1 MQQNNQLTEQEKDYL
16 LELISSLNKSRINQ
30 TFEGSNNEVTNIFLD
45 TSQIFLILKGL
56 SMTTIGNKELNL
68 QEYKSI
74 FIYMKNLIIMYQ
86 RNIKYSDINDII
98 KKLILILLDPNIEFI
113 HYDNMSLMF
122 LQLIKIICDND
133 NELIKDSSTNEN
145 FFKIILDKVSQNN
158 YKKEDFLIIEKN
170 SLMTY
175 ICLFDTNIIKE
186 KNFLD
191 LIKKYIVPSCDII
204 FNKTGLY
211 IIPFVLYDAEFITVL
226 KCLYDLLIS
235 CLKKMKRFFP
245 SIKRKEISDNL
256 FIKYG
261 RYSLDLIK
269 LIPNLKKDEDSLN
282 NILVFKEEYK
292 EFNIMKSTIFLFL
305 FCVVEN
311 SMNSLSNEIDSD
323 SLNIIYQI
331 LKLVVEAFKQIL
343 DNEKIFFNL
352 RKIDDEEKDEEE
364 EEYFNILLYNMI
376 YFLCKSIIKE
386 PIKSEFNKNIQI
398 FLLNIL
404 FPLLVTVES
413 EDKYMKNDPEKYCTY
428 LNDLLY
434 NLTLKNFRIA
444 GFILIKKI
452 CDNFEDVPN
461 FIFSFIIGMMEDLLV
476 PKTNINYEVNNN
488 SDIKYN
494 TYLYYKSQ
502 NILLSK
508 FNDETK
514 LDFCL
519 LILILLQD
527 NLLKY
532 NILKNR
538 LREILIKSQNK
549 LGEIKNNLIKI
560 KLCHFFKFAIPK
572 LFNIESYESKD
583 NCLNENSINEKNK
596 QNIAFIEIALTFL
609 FNNLKQKNN
618 KLDDNKYLSSDALRN
633 EASVI
638 IIYLCKYNQEENNI
652 LNSGINFLFQ
662 KEFESLIPLIENIQ
676 MYSFFSVIEQIIKNV
691 KIINRDY
698 IFTCLEKLTKRF
710 HVEFQRGDNNSQL
723 YCPLYFSIISNFF
736 NGVNKININET
747 KFPEEFT
754 KFNNLF
760 QTIFDYLNDINSFI
774 YYENLIK
781 SMTEYIKNYQ
791 GINDQI
797 SHLINIMPIVIER
810 DRQLSEDNFHYLSAF
825 LTYFQF
831 NSLIIDSSQDK
842 LFDLII
848 KILET
853 GFSYEFGSYDSS
865 KLFSLLITL
874 QIYNKNMNISND
886 YLKILLLNTIKCFNY
901 IFQEDENYGN
911 LKMKVDKNNIIFGIL
926 SLGYIFKPEETFNL
940 LNEAE
945 IMVNKQK
952 NFYGEF
958 DYEKFNFNIYVEI
971 LNYINKYQIENE
983 LLRKCLILGFC
994 SIIKNENLR
1003 MFLDKNKNIKLKLV
1017 LIFANFILEHKKA
1030 EINKRNKI
1038 VKNELNYSEIKI
1050 NEDGKINFKDT
1061 SDSEGEEDEDE
1072 EIIQNKLN
1080 IDINFIL
1087 EQNKNI
1093 KNSDEYQFFKETLDN
1108 LKQTDIECINLLNKE
1123 LDKDKLNQLEDIYHM
1138 KKIKVNYQGKEF
1150 EIPRKIVNIK
1160 KNL

>member
-30 TFEGSNNEVTNIFLD
+30 NFEGSNNEVTNIFLD
-45 TSQIFLILKGL
+45 NTSRIFLILNGL
-56 SMTTIGNKELNL
+56 SMATIGNKELTL

-98 KKLILILLDPNIEFI
+98 KKLILILLDPNIELI

-204 FNKTGLY
+204 FNNTGLY
-211 IIPFVLYDAEFITVL
+211 IIPFVLYDVEFITVL

-352 RKIDDEEKDEEE
+352 RKIDDEEKDEE

-519 LILILLQD
+519 LILILL
-527 NLLKY
+527 K
-532 NILKNR
+532 
-538 LREILIKSQNK
+538 
-549 LGEIKNNLIKI
+549 
-560 KLCHFFKFAIPK
+560 
-572 LFNIESYESKD
+572 
-583 NCLNENSINEKNK
+583 
-596 QNIAFIEIALTFL
+596 
-609 FNNLKQKNN
+609 
-618 KLDDNKYLSSDALRN
+618 
-633 EASVI
+633 
-638 IIYLCKYNQEENNI
+638 
-652 LNSGINFLFQ
+652 
-662 KEFESLIPLIENIQ
+662 
-676 MYSFFSVIEQIIKNV
+676 
-691 KIINRDY
+691 
-698 IFTCLEKLTKRF
+698 
-710 HVEFQRGDNNSQL
+710 
-723 YCPLYFSIISNFF
+723 
-736 NGVNKININET
+736 
-747 KFPEEFT
+747 
-754 KFNNLF
+754 
-760 QTIFDYLNDINSFI
+760 
-774 YYENLIK
+774 
-781 SMTEYIKNYQ
+781 
-791 GINDQI
+791 
-797 SHLINIMPIVIER
+797 
-810 DRQLSEDNFHYLSAF
+810 
-825 LTYFQF
+825 
-831 NSLIIDSSQDK
+831 
-842 LFDLII
+842 
-848 KILET
+848 
-853 GFSYEFGSYDSS
+853 
-865 KLFSLLITL
+865 
-874 QIYNKNMNISND
+874 
-886 YLKILLLNTIKCFNY
+886 
-901 IFQEDENYGN
+901 
-911 LKMKVDKNNIIFGIL
+911 
-926 SLGYIFKPEETFNL
+926 
-940 LNEAE
+940 
-945 IMVNKQK
+945 
-952 NFYGEF
+952 
-958 DYEKFNFNIYVEI
+958 
-971 LNYINKYQIENE
+971 
-983 LLRKCLILGFC
+983 
-994 SIIKNENLR
+994 
-1003 MFLDKNKNIKLKLV
+1003 
-1017 LIFANFILEHKKA
+1017 
-1030 EINKRNKI
+1030 
-1038 VKNELNYSEIKI
+1038 
-1050 NEDGKINFKDT
+1050 
-1061 SDSEGEEDEDE
+1061 
-1072 EIIQNKLN
+1072 
-1080 IDINFIL
+1080 
-1087 EQNKNI
+1087 
-1093 KNSDEYQFFKETLDN
+1093 
-1108 LKQTDIECINLLNKE
+1108 
-1123 LDKDKLNQLEDIYHM
+1123 
-1138 KKIKVNYQGKEF
+1138 
-1150 EIPRKIVNIK
+1150 
-1160 KNL
+1160 